1 MKAKR
6 MSGIPAAALVGAMLA
21 VGCGSAP
28 DSAAPGAAQSAAERA
43 EARAAGERAIRA
55 LVVQTVEAAGRKDM
69 DTYRKFYAHDAIL
82 VLPGMPI
89 TEHSTVPMRGFPEG
103 YAIKM
108 DTAKVGISESGDM
121 GYAFGTYEQ
130 TAPDRSADPPGALVD
145 TVGKWMGVFQKQPDG
160 TWGAVADTY
169 NVDP

>member
-1 MKAKR
+1 MRAFRKTGT
-6 MSGIPAAALVGAMLA
+6 SGILLA
-21 VGCGSAP
+21 GLIMAVAGCGGQAP
-28 DSAAPGAAQSAAERA
+28 EGRA
-43 EARAAGERAIRA
+43 TNSRAADEEAIRA

-69 DTYRKFYAHDAIL
+69 ETYRKFYAHDALL

-89 TEHSTVPMRGFPEG
+89 TKHSTVPMRGFPEG

-108 DTAKVGISESGDM
+108 DTVKVGISELGDM

-130 TAPDRSADPPGALVD
+130 TAPDKSGALAD

-160 TWGAVADTY
+160 AWGAVADTY
-169 NVDP
+169 NVDPPP

>member
-1 MKAKR
+1 MRAIR
-6 MSGIPAAALVGAMLA
+6 GTGTRAVLLA
-21 VGCGSAP
+21 GLFVVAGCGQAP
-28 DSAAPGAAQSAAERA
+28 DSAVD
-43 EARAAGERAIRA
+43 RAASRAADEEAIRA
-55 LVVQTVEAAGRKDM
+55 LVVQTVAAADRKDM
-69 DTYRKFYAHDAIL
+69 DTYRKFYAPDAIL

-89 TEHSTVPMRGFPEG
+89 TGHSTVPKRGFPEG

-130 TAPDRSADPPGALVD
+130 TAPDRSGVLAD

-160 TWGAVADTY
+160 SWGAIADTY